1 MKWFELLVETNK
13 NNEDLVTYVLY
24 DIGAKG
30 LEIVD
35 ESVINE
41 IIEQKDKWDF
51 IDETLQEISSED
63 ITIKAYFSEVDD
75 IDCVINTLNDRVVN
89 EKIGLLSINVVDES
103 EWQDNWKV
111 FFNTMKIGE
120 NIIIKPTWEDYLPEV
135 DDIVIE
141 LDPGMAFGTGT
152 HETTYMCVQALEKF
166 GVDGKKVFDIGCGS
180 GILSIIAAKLGAE
193 EVIGID
199 LDMTSVEVAK
209 NNVLNNNV
217 DNIVEIRHGDLLSQ
231 ISDKADVIV
240 MNIVAEIVADVIYD
254 LDDYLVDNGIFICSG
269 IIDKKKDIV
278 IDALNRNHFDI
289 LEINNTNDW
298 ICIAAKRRYDA

>member
-13 NNEDLVTYVLY
+13 NNEDLVTYILY

-35 ESVINE
+35 ERVINE

-51 IDETLQEISSED
+51 IDETLQGINSED

-75 IDCVINTLNDRVVN
+75 IDCIINTLNDRVVN

-103 EWQDNWKV
+103 EWQDNWKA

-152 HETTYMCVQALEKF
+152 HETTYMCAQALEKF
-166 GVDGKKVFDIGCGS
+166 DIKGKRVFDIGCGS
-180 GILSIIAAKLGAE
+180 GILSIIAAKLGAD

-240 MNIVAEIVADVIYD
+240 MNIVAEIVADVLND

-278 IDALNRNHFDI
+278 IDSLNRNHFDI

-298 ICIAAKRRYDA
+298 ICIVAKRRYDA